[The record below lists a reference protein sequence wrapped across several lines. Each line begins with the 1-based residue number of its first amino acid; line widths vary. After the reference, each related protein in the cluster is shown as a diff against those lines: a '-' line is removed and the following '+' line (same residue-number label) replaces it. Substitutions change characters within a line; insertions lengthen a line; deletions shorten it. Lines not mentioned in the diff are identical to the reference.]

1 MLIVILSWENYPTKK
16 TRRAE
21 IKNILKGKKSGIEEI
36 QMKTENEWVSKG
48 ELINPIKNVSVENS
62 RVEKFLFFQ
71 FFSFFSMQFKE
82 NIIGQKIFDE

>member
-16 TRRAE
+16 TRREE

-36 QMKTENEWVSKG
+36 QMKMENEWVSKG